1 MPSPLGP
8 ACSTSSANTGMIPW
22 VKGKMNREG
31 TTAIMISARMVGIR
45 LTYRTPLR
53 KFSSMDSLRPRGD
66 VGLGNANGDDHDHE
80 AHEQHGLEK
89 EVGRGARQGDE
100 YPAERR
106 SDGPVRVKGR

>member
-53 KFSSMDSLRPRGD
+53 KFSSMDSLRLAVTSAWGTRMGMIMITKPMNSTAWR
-66 VGLGNANGDDHDHE
+66 
-80 AHEQHGLEK
+80 K
-89 EVGRGARQGDE
+89 KVGRGARQGDE